1 MDLTAEEMA
10 SGILFAHSLFTQGRY
25 EESRIMLEGLLTL
38 DPDNAYMHYLLG
50 STFSLQ
56 DRLKEALEAY
66 SRSIELFPAYVSALV
81 NRGEIYLK
89 LGDFQRAAA
98 DLGKAVEMDPQAKDS
113 SAHRARFLLQ
123 MASGALR
130 LAEEKGVDAVAEIQ
144 EQIKKQIGDG

>member
-1 MDLTAEEMA
+1 MDLASEEMA

-56 DRLKEALEAY
+56 NRLNEATQAY
-66 SRSIELFPAYVSALV
+66 SRSIELFPEYVSALV

-98 DLGKAVEMDPQAKDS
+98 DLRKAVELDPQGRDS

-130 LAEEKGVDAVAEIQ
+130 LAEEKGVEALAEAQ
-144 EQIKKQIGDG
+144 EQIKKQLGES